1 MSTPTAD
8 DQRLAR
14 LERRL
19 ERERLAR
26 REAERIAERG
36 LRDLYLANI
45 ELDHKVEERTAELD
59 RARRTAHAA
68 AVDRA
73 EFLASL
79 SRDVRTPLNGVVGM
93 LELLDDHVDDPQGR
107 TWLATASASANE
119 LARLFARLVL
129 FVQLD
134 EPDSVTQTQ
143 FPVADVLKGV
153 TARWTRVAA
162 RSGLL
167 LVAEDLVG
175 GGEITSSYELLQQL
189 IDELLH
195 LVVSRSRPGP
205 LVLRAAR
212 RRDGGTVLS
221 VTAGSD
227 PDAAPASA
235 GDDIGHKLIE
245 RLAAVV
251 AADVTFRCPG
261 DLTEVILELS

>member
-8 DQRLAR
+8 DKRIAR

-36 LRDLYLANI
+36 LRDLYLSNV
-45 ELDHKVEERTAELD
+45 ELDHKVEERTVELD
-59 RARRTAHAA
+59 AARRTAHAA
-68 AVDRA
+68 AVERA

-107 TWLATASASANE
+107 TWLATASASAGE

-134 EPDSVTQTQ
+134 QPNSVTETQ
-143 FPVADVLKGV
+143 FPVADLLQGV
-153 TARWTRVAA
+153 AARWTRAAA

-167 LVAEDLVG
+167 FVAEDLVEG
-175 GGEITSSYELLQQL
+175 TEITSSYELLQQL

-195 LVVSRSRPGP
+195 RVVTCSRPGP
-205 LVLRAAR
+205 LVLRAAHR
-212 RRDGGTVLS
+212 QDGGTVLS
-221 VTAGSD
+221 VTARSD
-227 PDAAPASA
+227 SDAVHAPV

-245 RLAAVV
+245 RLAAAVG
-251 AADVTFRCPG
+251 AEVTFRRPG